1 MASVDAAK
9 LHALFLPYFAP
20 SHMIPL
26 VNVARLFAAQGVKVT
41 ILTTKYNAVLCQSSI
56 AHATGLGHAI
66 SVHNL
71 KFPSAELGIPEGIE
85 NFSAATTTE
94 ILWKVYMGV
103 MHLQPAMEEFIEELS
118 PHCIISDMFY
128 PWTVDLAEKLKIPRI
143 LFYPNNFISHCLPHN
158 LREYEPHKSVK
169 SDSERFLIPGLPDRI
184 EMKRSQLEDHMKTE
198 TPLAEV
204 LRKVRASAL
213 RSFGSAFD
221 TVYEFEPQYADYFGK
236 VKGTKY
242 WTIGPLFYFS
252 NKEKTDNSADGKDGC
267 LNWLDTQAPK
277 RVLYVSFG
285 SIAKFGDAQLHE
297 IAIALEALN
306 QPFIWVVRKRES
318 NPDGQQE
325 SWLPDGFEERITKG
339 NKGLII
345 RGWAPQLKILNHPAI
360 GGFMTHCGWNSTM
373 EAMTA
378 GVPLIS
384 WPLFAEQFYNEKL
397 LLEVLKVGVS
407 VGADH
412 YHASPIIEDPLVESK
427 QIQAAINRLISSS
440 EESQEIRDRAKEMA
454 ALAKRAVEE
463 GGSSYQNLLDLIDAL
478 KSCAFSV
485 NS

>member
-1 MASVDAAK
+1 MASVDTAK
-9 LHALFLPYFAP
+9 LHVLFLPYFTP

-41 ILTTKYNAVLCQSSI
+41 ILTTKYNAALFQSSI
-56 AHATGLGHAI
+56 DHAAGLGHDI

-85 NFSAATTTE
+85 NFTAATTTE
-94 ILWKVYMGV
+94 ILGKVYKGTML
-103 MHLQPAMEEFIEELS
+103 LQTAMEEFIEELS

-143 LFYPNNFISHCLPHN
+143 LFYANNFISHCLPHN
-158 LREYEPHKSVK
+158 LWEYEPHKSVK
-169 SDSERFLIPGLPDRI
+169 SDSEGFLIPGLPDRI
-184 EMKRSQLEDHMKTE
+184 EMKRSQLEDHMKAE
-198 TPLAEV
+198 THFTEV
-204 LRKVRASAL
+204 LRKIRESAV
-213 RSFGSAFD
+213 RSFGLVFD

-267 LNWLDTQAPK
+267 LNWLDTQGPNQ
-277 RVLYVSFG
+277 VLYISFG
-285 SIAKFGDAQLHE
+285 SIAKFSDTQLNE
-297 IAIALEALN
+297 IALALEALD
-306 QPFIWVVRKRES
+306 QPFIWVVRKKE
-318 NPDGQQE
+318 NDLDDQQE
-325 SWLPDGFEERITKG
+325 SWLPDGFEERMTKG

-373 EAMTA
+373 EALTA

-397 LLEVLKVGVS
+397 LEVLNVGVS
-407 VGADH
+407 VGSDH
-412 YHASPIIEDPLVESK
+412 YHVTPVIEGPLVERK
-427 QIQAAINRLISSS
+427 QIQAAINRLMSNS

-454 ALAKRAVEE
+454 TLARRAVEE

-478 KSCAFSV
+478 KSFAFGV